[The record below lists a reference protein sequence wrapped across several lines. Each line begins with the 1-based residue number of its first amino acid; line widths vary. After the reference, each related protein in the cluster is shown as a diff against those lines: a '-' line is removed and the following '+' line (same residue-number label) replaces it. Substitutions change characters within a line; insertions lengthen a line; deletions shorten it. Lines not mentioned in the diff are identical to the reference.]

1 MTSVIRKSN
10 IHIVMVVLG
19 LFVYVIAVGSRLLT
33 GQYVCDKPTV
43 ILIMFSI
50 TIMLLGSLAGFIV
63 ALVKRSKK
71 IGVQSAFIAFLVF
84 VLYFFF
90 YMLATQCPG
99 W

>member
-1 MTSVIRKSN
+1 MSSVIRKSN

-19 LFVYVIAVGSRLLT
+19 LFVYVIAVGSRMVA

-43 ILIMFSI
+43 VLVMVSM
-50 TIMLLGSLAGFIV
+50 TIMLLCSLAGFIV
-63 ALVKRSKK
+63 SLVKRSKK
-71 IGVQSAFIAFLVF
+71 IGVQSACIAFLAF

-90 YMLATQCPG
+90 YLLATQCPG